1 MSGQSDSF
9 LDRQKSSYY
18 IDKMNISI
26 KQITL
31 KQNPK
36 ILVQGIVAKR
46 DALTITKRK
55 SSKLWLIT
63 IYLT

>member
-1 MSGQSDSF
+1 MSGQSDNF

>member
-1 MSGQSDSF
+1 MSGQSGSF

-18 IDKMNISI
+18 IDKMKISI

-36 ILVQGIVAKR
+36 ILVHGIVAKTE
-46 DALTITKRK
+46 ALTITKRK
-55 SSKLWLIT
+55 RSKLWLTT
-63 IYLT
+63 IYLI